1 MSKLDDALYRYHLT
15 RVITQKCAECAV
27 VNIHN
32 DGTCHTTIFRNG
44 VVAEDYDVTE
54 DFKDSNPKIK
64 TVIIEE
70 AQPLFLY
77 SQRNKLANL
86 FKQWA
91 KDNEVAICPTN
102 LITWLSGNE
111 LLNMNKVFELL
122 EKTNNGKEK

>member
-1 MSKLDDALYRYHLT
+1 MSKLDDALYKYHLT
-15 RVITQKCAECAV
+15 RVIRQKCAECAV

-54 DFKDSNPKIK
+54 EHNHLPDAMEYAEKSMAIK
-64 TVIIEE
+64 
-70 AQPLFLY
+70 PFLY

-102 LITWLSGNE
+102 LITWLSSND
-111 LLNMNKVFELL
+111 LLDMNKVFELL
-122 EKTNNGKEK
+122 EKNNGGKEN

>member
-1 MSKLDDALYRYHLT
+1 MSRLDVLYKYYLT
-15 RVITQKCAECAV
+15 RVIREKCAECAV
-27 VNIHN
+27 VNAHT

-54 DFKDSNPKIK
+54 EHNDMLDATEYAEIASTIK
-64 TVIIEE
+64 
-70 AQPLFLY
+70 PFLY

-102 LITWLSGNE
+102 LITWLSSNE

-122 EKTNNGKEK
+122 EKEK